1 MQLLHSVRNDIV
13 VKFPTY
19 LLISENILVAET
31 LLKTMQTY
39 QKPRYYSPQ
48 EYLKLEETAE
58 YKSEYIDGLIIP
70 MAGGTTNHNRIAG
83 NFYAGFNFAFKQQD
97 YEVFM
102 GDVRLW
108 IAKMR
113 IYSYPDVMVIAGEP
127 IYWDNRTDTTTNPIV
142 IIEVLS
148 ESTAGYDRE
157 AKFQAYRTIPSFAEY
172 LLIDQTRIYIE
183 QYSKTAKKRWS
194 LCEYDEEDESIT
206 LTSIPFQISLA
217 DVYNKVK
224 FAETQKIREGYSPT
238 LDAT

>member
-1 MQLLHSVRNDIV
+1 
-13 VKFPTY
+13 
-19 LLISENILVAET
+19 
-31 LLKTMQTY
+31 MQTY
-39 QKPRYYSPQ
+39 QEQRRYSPE
-48 EYLKLEETAE
+48 EYLQLEETAE

-70 MAGGTTNHNRIAG
+70 MAGGTTNHNRIAL
-83 NFYAGFNFAFKQQD
+83 NVSTELNFAFKQQD

-108 IAKMR
+108 IPQHR
-113 IYSYPDVMVIAGEP
+113 IYTYPDVMVIVGEP
-127 IYWDNRTDTTTNPIV
+127 IYWDNRTDTITNPIV

-157 AKFQAYRTIPSFAEY
+157 GKFQAYRTIPSFAEY
-172 LLIDQTRIYIE
+172 VLIDQTRIYIE

-206 LTSIPFQISLA
+206 LTSIAFQISLA

-224 FAETQKIREGYSPT
+224 FAETQKN
-238 LDAT
+238 